1 MHSVPAVLM
10 LNAAVTS
17 PEAKQFW
24 STAGC
29 LPKEIGI
36 IIEHGQAYC
45 FEGDEIRQRI
55 QSGRHNVT
63 VYSLMGL
70 VADIDSAEHQKSHLV
85 SLVNG
90 SFVSACFVISTNHC

>member
-1 MHSVPAVLM
+1 M

-24 STAGC
+24 STPGC

-36 IIEHGQAYC
+36 IVDQGQVYC
-45 FEGDEIRQRI
+45 FEGDDIKQHIQRGLRNI
-55 QSGRHNVT
+55 T
-63 VYSLMGL
+63 VYSLMGV
-70 VADIDSAEHQKSHLV
+70 VADIDSGQHQKSHLV

-90 SFVSACFVISTNHC
+90 KLLD

>member
-1 MHSVPAVLM
+1 M

-24 STAGC
+24 STSGC

-36 IIEHGQAYC
+36 IIEQGQAYC

-63 VYSLMGL
+63 VYSLVGL
-70 VADIDSAEHQKSHLV
+70 VADIDSGQHQKSHLV

-90 SFVSACFVISTNHC
+90 TSLPNRVQMKLT